1 MPDLTLF
8 NNINE
13 ENVTNEI
20 NYRKNA
26 QNLILNLNLDNKIY
40 TDYINETSNNINKQ
54 NEVLYKQDKLLTINN
69 NYLNEQIQKID
80 TIENNINSKDRLIYT
95 ANMQTKLYNKHIKI
109 LITSIIFA
117 IIILFI
123 VTLYNNYLKP
133 MYFRIILTLI
143 IVVYIFY
150 IFYTYNILHFND
162 VFNFSKLKKTLNNI
176 ENNIINEINKDLNIT
191 EETLINYVY
200 GSKENWMKNNCT
212 SNPPIPIP
220 APIPTIPIEE
230 EEETNYE
237 LNNGYYYYDSSTPAQ
252 LLVPSPTIYN
262 SGKYLDRI
270 KHVDGMNLDL
280 NNRNLDTKIPG
291 DNTWTNNL

>member
-26 QNLILNLNLDNKIY
+26 QNLISNLNLDNKIY

-54 NEVLYKQDKLLTINN
+54 NEILYKQDKLLTINN

-176 ENNIINEINKDLNIT
+176 ENNIINEINKDLKMETIINID
-191 EETLINYVY
+191 IF
-200 GSKENWMKNNCT
+200 KKD
-212 SNPPIPIP
+212 I
-220 APIPTIPIEE
+220 
-230 EEETNYE
+230 
-237 LNNGYYYYDSSTPAQ
+237 
-252 LLVPSPTIYN
+252 
-262 SGKYLDRI
+262 
-270 KHVDGMNLDL
+270 
-280 NNRNLDTKIPG
+280 
-291 DNTWTNNL
+291 

>member
-26 QNLILNLNLDNKIY
+26 QNLISNLNLDNKIY

-143 IVVYIFY
+143 ILVYIFY

-162 VFNFSKLKKTLNNI
+162 VFNFSKLKRTINNI

-200 GSKENWMKNNCT
+200 GSKENWMKNNCST
-212 SNPPIPIP
+212 NPPIPIP
-220 APIPTIPIEE
+220 APIPTIPIE

-252 LLVPSPTIYN
+252 LLVPPPTIYN

-270 KHVDGMNLDL
+270 THVDGLNLDL
-280 NNRNLDTKIPG
+280 NNRNLDTNIPG
-291 DNTWTNNL
+291 GNTWTNNL